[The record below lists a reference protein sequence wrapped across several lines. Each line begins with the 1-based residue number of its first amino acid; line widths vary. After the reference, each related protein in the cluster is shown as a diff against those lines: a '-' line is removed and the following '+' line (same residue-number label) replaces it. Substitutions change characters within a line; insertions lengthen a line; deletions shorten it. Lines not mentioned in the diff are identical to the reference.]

1 MSPNGH
7 ADAGHTRAGVI
18 KRLLLVSLASVVLG
32 AATSWAQTLLPT
44 SMSSFANSASGWT
57 ALTACL
63 VVLAAVD
70 PKPGALA
77 GLLGFLGLVVG
88 YTIASRLRGFA
99 YTPTTW
105 LAVAVVAGPMVGAA
119 AALASRSSGF
129 LALAGASVLAFIF
142 ITDGVRGL
150 SVLSGTTSPVY
161 WNVAIGAGATL
172 MLWAVAR
179 AATQRSRR
187 SGRQI

>member
-1 MSPNGH
+1 VATGH
-7 ADAGHTRAGVI
+7 IQPRVI
-18 KRLLLVSLASVVLG
+18 TRLLLVSLASVVLG

-44 SMSSFANSASGWT
+44 SLSSFANSASGWT

-70 PKPGALA
+70 PKPGAVA
-77 GLLGFLGLVVG
+77 GLLSFIGLVVG

-99 YTPTTW
+99 YTPTSW
-105 LAVAVVAGPMVGAA
+105 LAVAVVAGPVVGVA
-119 AALASRSSGF
+119 AALMRRSSGL
-129 LALAGASVLAFIF
+129 LALAGASVLAFVVIA
-142 ITDGVRGL
+142 DGVRGL

-161 WNVAIGAGATL
+161 WLVAIGAGVML

-179 AATQRSRR
+179 AATHHSRR
-187 SGRQI
+187 SGRQV